1 MSTLESFFID
11 VEKPAWG
18 SLVEL
23 EIHRRILLSVAAYSY
38 EYEDESIMS
47 DAEFDEMCLQV
58 QPSMKTGN
66 ARMDRFFKNIFYP
79 STGQWIRKHPEITR
93 IKKIYNDYYK
103 R

>member
-1 MSTLESFFID
+1 MSTLESFFTED
-11 VEKPAWG
+11 ENPVWG
-18 SLVEL
+18 SSVEL
-23 EIHRRILLSVAAYSY
+23 EIRRRILLSVAAYSY

-47 DAEFDEMCLQV
+47 DAEFDTMCLQV

-66 ARMDRFFKNIFYP
+66 NRMDRFFKNSFDP
-79 STGQWIRKHPEITR
+79 STGQWIRKHPEIAR